1 MSLPAIETPVPE
13 SYGPPLPLAF
23 YLQDTLVV
31 AQALLGCIL
40 IHASPEG
47 LTAGRI
53 SETEAYRSDD
63 PASHAFRGQTARNA
77 TMFGPPG
84 HAYIYLTYGM
94 HYCLNAVTA
103 PEGVAEAVLLR
114 AVEPL
119 AGVELMRRRRGL
131 SEMGANPNDE
141 KARIRLGRALCGGPG
156 KLCQAFGLDRT
167 LNGCDLTVPAR
178 LWIASAGEKKPEEAS
193 RIVATPRIGITQAV
207 DRLWRFTLRGDLY
220 TSRSQ

>member
-1 MSLPAIETPVPE
+1 MRLPAIETSVPE
-13 SYGPPLPLAF
+13 AFGPPLPLAF
-23 YLQDTLVV
+23 YLQDTLTA

-40 IHASPEG
+40 IHDSPEG

-53 SETEAYRSDD
+53 SETEAYRRDD

-103 PEGVAEAVLLR
+103 PEGIAEAVLLR

-119 AGVELMRRRRGL
+119 AGVELMGRRRSL
-131 SEMGANPNDE
+131 SERDAIPDDQ

-156 KLCQAFGLDRT
+156 KLCQAFGLDRA
-167 LNGCDLTVPAR
+167 LNGCDLTAQAR
-178 LWIASAGEKKPEEAS
+178 LWIASTGERKPEEAG
-193 RIVATPRIGITQAV
+193 RIIATPRIGITQAV
-207 DRLWRFTLRGDLY
+207 DRLWRFTLQGDPY
-220 TSRSQ
+220 TSR